1 MLQRKQSIFMAITA
15 ILMITTLFIPVG
27 KIDFEQELYIMDHLP
42 LMLLCMTII
51 ATQAYNLSLYKSRRK
66 QLKLNYY
73 SLFLLLIMLG
83 VFHFYVHE
91 DPLSFEIS
99 SLLEKIQL
107 GSTLPIIGVISQ
119 ILAIKGIKDDENLIK
134 SMNRFR

>member
-91 DPLSFEIS
+91 DPLNFEIS
-99 SLLEKIQL
+99 SALAKIQL
-107 GSTLPIIGVISQ
+107 GSTLPILGVISQ

>member
-15 ILMITTLFIPVG
+15 ILMITTLFVPVG

-66 QLKLNYY
+66 QHKLNYY

-83 VFHFYVHE
+83 AFHFYVHE

-107 GSTLPIIGVISQ
+107 GSTLPILGVISQ

>member
-27 KIDFEQELYIMDHLP
+27 EIDFEQELYIMDHLP

-51 ATQAYNLSLYKSRRK
+51 ATQAYNLSLYKSRQK

-83 VFHFYVHE
+83 AFHFYVHE

-99 SLLEKIQL
+99 SALEKIQL
-107 GSTLPIIGVISQ
+107 GSTLPILGVISQ

>member
-83 VFHFYVHE
+83 AFHFYVHE

-107 GSTLPIIGVISQ
+107 GSTLPILGVISQ

>member
-15 ILMITTLFIPVG
+15 ILMITTLFVPVG

-83 VFHFYVHE
+83 AFHFYVHE

-99 SLLEKIQL
+99 SALEKIQL
-107 GSTLPIIGVISQ
+107 GSTLPILGVISQ

>member
-15 ILMITTLFIPVG
+15 ILMITTLFVPVG

-83 VFHFYVHE
+83 AFHFYVHE

-107 GSTLPIIGVISQ
+107 GSTLPILGVISQ

>member
-1 MLQRKQSIFMAITA
+1 
-15 ILMITTLFIPVG
+15 
-27 KIDFEQELYIMDHLP
+27 MDHLP

-91 DPLSFEIS
+91 DPLNFEIS
-99 SLLEKIQL
+99 SALAKIQL
-107 GSTLPIIGVISQ
+107 GSALPIIGVISQ

>member
-15 ILMITTLFIPVG
+15 ILMITTLFVPVG

-91 DPLSFEIS
+91 DPLNFEIS
-99 SLLEKIQL
+99 SALAKIQL
-107 GSTLPIIGVISQ
+107 GSALPIIGVISQ

>member
-83 VFHFYVHE
+83 AFHFYVHE

-99 SLLEKIQL
+99 SALEKIQL
-107 GSTLPIIGVISQ
+107 GSTLPILGVISQ